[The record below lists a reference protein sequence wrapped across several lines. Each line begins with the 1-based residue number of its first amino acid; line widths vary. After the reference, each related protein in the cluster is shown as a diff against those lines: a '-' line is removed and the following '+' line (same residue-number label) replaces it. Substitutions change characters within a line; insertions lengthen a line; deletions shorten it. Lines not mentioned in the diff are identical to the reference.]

1 MKRRSVLAMGALL
14 FAAACSSTWETSYNQ
29 GIDEATARSW
39 SFRSVDV
46 SVPETLTV
54 TDVNRIAPEADI
66 VWHGDPA
73 GDRRAQ
79 VKAVMEAGLQ
89 RGVAGVRGSKPVTL
103 NVTMQRFHAV
113 TPAAVARAPQAV
125 HDIIYTA
132 QVLDART
139 GAPVTEPILFRT
151 DLEAFT
157 GDQAVQAA
165 EQGQTQKVRIVNH
178 VAAVTQGWLG
188 LGPDQRRTFDSLG
201 R

>member
-1 MKRRSVLAMGALL
+1 MKLRTIVMMGAALL
-14 FAAACSSTWETSYNQ
+14 LAACSSTWVTRYDQS
-29 GIDEATARSW
+29 IDEATARSW
-39 SFRSVDV
+39 SFRSVNV
-46 SVPETLTV
+46 NVPQTLTV
-54 TDVNRIAPEADI
+54 TDENRIAPEADI
-66 VWHGDPA
+66 VWHGDAA

-79 VKAVMEAGLQ
+79 VKAIMEAGLE

-103 NVTMQRFHAV
+103 NVTVQRFHAV

-125 HDIIYTA
+125 HDIVYTA

-139 GAPVTEPILFRT
+139 GAPITEPIAFRA

-157 GDQAVQAA
+157 GEQAVQAA

-178 VAAVTQGWLG
+178 LAAVTQGWLG
-188 LGPDQRRTFDSLG
+188 IGPDQRRTFSSLG